1 MMLYLIEEPL
11 MKEKYSKFIASD
23 DASLQVI
30 QGEEKGARCR
40 MRGWNLL
47 FMCIMGVDL

>member
-1 MMLYLIEEPL
+1 MLAYLIEEPL
-11 MKEKYSKFIASD
+11 MEEKYSKFIASD
-23 DASLQVI
+23 DAQVI
-30 QGEEKGARCR
+30 QEEEKGARCR